1 LDAGTSR
8 GASGGVGLKL
18 TRPQALVG
26 EPRGVPKSLLKAV
39 AEVERLLEQGDLLLA
54 FDRASEELSR
64 HPDSEILKHRGVLAL
79 ARAGATERAAQLFRE
94 WGLDR
99 SSEGHVRALEARLAK
114 DQALKLSGEDRRQAL
129 FEAASVY
136 RRIYEAKPDYYPA
149 INWASLAFLAGD
161 IAEAQ
166 RVAAIVLA
174 DPKVKGGND
183 YWALATRAE
192 AELLRGQLDRAAA
205 DMAEA
210 AARPD
215 AGAGAHSSTL
225 RQLRLILAKIGIG
238 ADEAAALLAP
248 LSSPPTL
255 HVLDAPL
262 ISGTS
267 DYAGRKAV
275 RAARERIQALLA
287 ELRPGAVFIALSSA
301 GEILFAE
308 EALANGVELNV
319 VLPTAE
325 SAEADWAVA
334 GSGWARRFRSCCRKA
349 RRIVSVAED
358 STADESG
365 LADYAARVAM
375 GLTLLRAQH
384 LDGEAMQVVLGD
396 EDQAED
402 QPAIRFWRESGRH
415 QNILSL
421 GAAIGKVSAVA
432 RGEERSC
439 SALIFGDLPGF
450 SKMPEK
456 YLPIFLEQVMGAIGD
471 VLGASK
477 DAVALKNTWG
487 DAIHCVIPDVCRAA
501 EICLAVQRR
510 LRAIDGHLLGRDDAP
525 TMRIGAHYGP
535 VFEGWDPVLAHRTF
549 YGRALSRA
557 ARIEPITPPGT
568 VYVTEAFAAILLL
581 ESRGKFTCTYVGQV
595 PLAKGFGTFRMYDL
609 SAR

>member
-1 LDAGTSR
+1 M
-8 GASGGVGLKL
+8 
-18 TRPQALVG
+18 
-26 EPRGVPKSLLKAV
+26 PKNLSKAV

-54 FDRASEELSR
+54 FDRASEHLRR
-64 HPDSEILKHRGVLAL
+64 HPDAEILKHRGVLAL
-79 ARAGATERAAQLFRE
+79 ARAGATERAARLFKE

-99 SSEGHVRALEARLAK
+99 SSEGHVLALEARLAK
-114 DQALKLSGEDRRQAL
+114 DRALKLSGGDRRRAL
-129 FEAASVY
+129 REAAQIY
-136 RRIYEAKPDYYPA
+136 QRIYQAKPDYYPA

-161 IAEAQ
+161 RDEAR
-166 RVAAIVLA
+166 RVAEIVLA
-174 DPKVKGGND
+174 DPNVANAGD

-192 AELLRGQLDRAAA
+192 AHLLLDRRERAAA
-205 DMAEA
+205 DISEA

-215 AGAGAHSSTL
+215 AGAGAHSSTR
-225 RQLRLILAKIGIG
+225 RQLRLILSEMGI
-238 ADEAAALLAP
+238 ATDEAAVLLAP
-248 LSSPPTL
+248 LAPPPTL
-255 HVLDAPL
+255 HVVDAAPV
-262 ISGTS
+262 SGTD
-267 DYAGRKAV
+267 DYSSRTAV
-275 RAARERIQALLA
+275 RTAREHIGQSLSDLH
-287 ELRPGAVFIALSSA
+287 PGAIFTALRTMS
-301 GEILFAE
+301 EVLFAE
-308 EALANGVELNV
+308 EALASGAELNI
-319 VLPTAE
+319 VLPTPEA
-325 SAEADWAVA
+325 AEAEWTIA
-334 GSGWARRFRSCCRKA
+334 GPGWLRRFRSCCRKA

-365 LADYAARVAM
+365 LSGYAARVAM

-384 LDGEAMQVVLGD
+384 LDGDAVQVVLGG
-396 EDQAED
+396 AEYPEN
-402 QPAIRFWRESGRH
+402 QSAIGHWRESGRR
-415 QNILSL
+415 QIMLSL
-421 GAAIGKVSAVA
+421 NEPGPTAPVVPRAD
-432 RGEERSC
+432 ERHC

-456 YLPIFLEQVMGAIGD
+456 YLPIFWDQVMGAIGD

-487 DAIHCVIPDVCRAA
+487 DAIHCVIPDVRRAA

-510 LRAIDGHLLGRDDAP
+510 LQAIDGHALGREDAP

-581 ESRGKFTCTYVGQV
+581 ESRGEFTCTYVGQV

-609 SAR
+609 AASESAN